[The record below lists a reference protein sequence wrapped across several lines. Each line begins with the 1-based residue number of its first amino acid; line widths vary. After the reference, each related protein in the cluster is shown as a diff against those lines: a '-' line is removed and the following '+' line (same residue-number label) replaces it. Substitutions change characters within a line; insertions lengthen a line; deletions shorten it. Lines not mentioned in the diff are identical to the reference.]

1 MLINGRFVDV
11 PISMSTQH
19 FPNHLK
25 IFKLPRRR
33 FPELSRRGF
42 STRFS
47 DKEIPDTTD
56 ADATP
61 SKTEG
66 YDVHNDLPVTLWL
79 CIGFVALIG
88 ENKTK

>member
-1 MLINGRFVDV
+1 MGVLLMLMYPF
-11 PISMSTQH
+11 SMITQH

-33 FPELSRRGF
+33 FPELSHSGF
-42 STRFS
+42 STCFS
-47 DKEIPDTTD
+47 NKEIPDTTD
-56 ADATP
+56 ADPTP

-66 YDVHNDLPVTLWL
+66 YDVHSGLPATLRL
-79 CIGFVALIG
+79 CIGFVTLID